1 MVYQFDEWD
10 VEMLKAVEI
19 ELEIRNSL
27 PADVGTR
34 RQQVI
39 NNEDELLSKG
49 KEASIGGQIL
59 GWIGV
64 LGLLG
69 IIIGYNYAF
78 SRVRS
83 KYTGKKY
90 YEYEVASRENGS
102 YIFYTSVV
110 VFIISTFYVLLKN
123 IKI

>member
-1 MVYQFDEWD
+1 
-10 VEMLKAVEI
+10 MLKAVEN
-19 ELEIRNSL
+19 ELEIRNAL
-27 PADVGTR
+27 PADVGIR
-34 RQQVI
+34 RQEVI
-39 NNEDELLSKG
+39 NNEDEFLSKG

-64 LGLLG
+64 LG

-90 YEYEVASRENGS
+90 YEYDVASRENGT
-102 YIFYTSVV
+102 YIFYTSVI
-110 VFIISTFYVLLKN
+110 VFIISTFYLLLKN

>member
-1 MVYQFDEWD
+1 MIFEFCKNTQ
-10 VEMLKAVEI
+10 
-19 ELEIRNSL
+19 
-27 PADVGTR
+27 G
-34 RQQVI
+34 VI

>member
-1 MVYQFDEWD
+1 MIFEFP
-10 VEMLKAVEI
+10 K
-19 ELEIRNSL
+19 N
-27 PADVGTR
+27 T
-34 RQQVI
+34 QQVI
-39 NNEDELLSKG
+39 NNEGELLSKG